1 MPYFVAIG
9 ASGSRGLTDL
19 RQLLSLMPREVG
31 AAILVVLHRPI
42 GRVSYLRDVLSKVSS
57 MPVVIAKM
65 GGQFAAGSCYVG
77 EPSEHLT
84 LAANGVIHLIS
95 GARGEY
101 RNRTADLLF
110 ASVALQAKERAVGV
124 VLAGSLDDGSRGL
137 AAIRHAGGTTM
148 VVASEHPPVKGM
160 PENARLHADP
170 VHFVGTTSQIAT
182 AIVAHTGREHSS
194 WEQSTA

>member
-1 MPYFVAIG
+1 
-9 ASGSRGLTDL
+9 
-19 RQLLSLMPREVG
+19 MPREVE

-42 GRVSYLRDVLSKVSS
+42 GHVSHLREVLSRVSS

-65 GGQFAAGSCYVG
+65 GGRFLAGTCYIG

-84 LAANGVIHLIS
+84 LAANGEIHLVS
-95 GARGEY
+95 GAHGEY
-101 RNRTADLLF
+101 RNRTVDLLF

-148 VVASEHPPVKGM
+148 VVASDYSPVKGM
-160 PENARLHADP
+160 PENARLHAQP
-170 VHFVGTTSQIAT
+170 VHVVGTTLQIAT
-182 AIVAHTGREHSS
+182 AIVAHTQRRHSS
-194 WEQSTA
+194 WELSTA